1 MKVLIADQINEK
13 GIDELKDIADVVV
26 QTDIT
31 PRRVSKFNPR
41 LRYHSG
47 EEQDQVTRDG
57 KASKK
62 LKIMARRSECGQR
75 RCGSNTERV
84 SWW

>member
-31 PRRVSKFNPR
+31 PEELVSSIPDYDAIVVRSRTGGNR
-41 LRYHSG
+41 SQSETEDHSPG
-47 EEQDQVTRDG
+47 
-57 KASKK
+57 
-62 LKIMARRSECGQR
+62 RSGCGQR
-75 RCGSNTERV
+75 
-84 SWW
+84 

>member
-31 PRRVSKFNPR
+31 PEELVSSIPDYDAIVVRSRTK
-41 LRYHSG
+41 
-47 EEQDQVTRDG
+47 VTQEVIE
-57 KASKK
+57 ASQK
-62 LKIMARRSECGQR
+62 LKIIARAGV
-75 RCGSNTERV
+75 G
-84 SWW
+84 